1 MFRNPEDWSSA
12 CFWSDVHATFRVSF
26 SWAANSLGVKVPS
39 DECPQTLNR
48 LAAAARGAAGVAL
61 EAGTVADHGEV
72 AAFGAAFAFIA
83 LHPGLCDLL
92 GHPEE

>member
-1 MFRNPEDWSSA
+1 MRPFGFRLVGPQIRSGSPA
-12 CFWSDVHATFRVSF
+12 
-26 SWAANSLGVKVPS
+26 LS